1 MSQIALE
8 AANAA
13 LSSRRIAGGDGWSC
27 SEFVCRAG
35 PHDRPF
41 EERHGGV
48 SIAAV
53 VEGSF
58 TYASDTGR
66 ALLHPGALLL
76 GNHGACYSCG
86 HEHSTGD
93 RCVSVQF
100 TPDYFGEI
108 AATAAGSSRFR
119 FPTAMLPARR
129 GTLADTVLIEARSRM
144 QDPLDMEERVV
155 RFIAAV
161 VRTLSGETAL
171 PQRVSAQDAR
181 RVSRVLRHVEAHSA
195 EPLDLDRLASIA
207 ATSKFHFLRIFRRA
221 VGLTPYQFLLGHAPA
236 SGCAPAARHAATPCR
251 PSPTKPASATSPP
264 STPPSA
270 TALATVRSPSG
281 ARAHFIE
288 VPTAYFAPL
297 NNPSSPIRPPPN
309 TTSVSAIAAQGR

>member
-1 MSQIALE
+1 MSD
-8 AANAA
+8 AAPNAG

-27 SEFVCRAG
+27 HEFVCRAG
-35 PHDRPF
+35 PQDRPF

-58 TYASDTGR
+58 TYASETGR

-86 HEHSTGD
+86 HEHATGD

-100 TPDYFGEI
+100 TSDYFGEI

-119 FPTAMLPARR
+119 FPTAMLPAQRS
-129 GTLADTVLIEARSRM
+129 TLSDTVLIEARSGM
-144 QDPLDMEERVV
+144 QDPLGMEEQIV
-155 RFIAAV
+155 RFIAGV
-161 VRTLSGETAL
+161 VRTLSGETAVT
-171 PQRVSAQDAR
+171 QRVSAQDAR
-181 RVSRVLRHVEAHSA
+181 RVSRVLRYIEAHSA
-195 EPLDLDRLASIA
+195 EPLDLDRLAAIA

-221 VGLTPYQFLLGHAPA
+221 VGLTPYQFLLGTRLRQ
-236 SGCAPAARHAATPCR
+236 AALRLLATPDAVSAIAYDTGFGDLSTFNATFR
-251 PSPTKPASATSPP
+251 DRFGDSP
-264 STPPSA
+264 
-270 TALATVRSPSG
+270 LAFRRKG
-281 ARAHFIE
+281 A
-288 VPTAYFAPL
+288 PYLAPL
-297 NNPSSPIRPPPN
+297 SSPSSPIRPPPN

>member
-1 MSQIALE
+1 MRPERFPALGENCYVWAMSQTALAQKSE
-8 AANAA
+8 P
-13 LSSRRIAGGDGWSC
+13 SSRHIAGGDGWSLY
-27 SEFVCRAG
+27 EFVCHAG
-35 PHDRPF
+35 PQDRPF

-53 VEGSF
+53 VAGSF

-108 AATAAGSSRFR
+108 AASAAGSSRFR

-129 GTLADTVLIEARSRM
+129 STLAGTVLIEARSRM
-144 QDPLDMEERVV
+144 RDPLDMEEQIV
-155 RFIAAV
+155 RFIAAA
-161 VRTLSGETAL
+161 VRTLSGQTAIS
-171 PQRVSAQDAR
+171 QRVSAQDAR
-181 RVSRVLRHVEAHSA
+181 RVSRVLRHIEAHSA
-195 EPLDLDRLASIA
+195 EPLDLERLASIA

-221 VGLTPYQFLLGHAPA
+221 VGLTPYQFLLNTRLRQ
-236 SGCAPAARHAATPCR
+236 AALRLLATPD
-251 PSPTKPASATSPP
+251 A
-264 STPPSA
+264 
-270 TALATVRSPSG
+270 
-281 ARAHFIE
+281 
-288 VPTAYFAPL
+288 
-297 NNPSSPIRPPPN
+297 
-309 TTSVSAIAAQGR
+309 VSAIAYDTGFGDLSTFNAAFRDRFGAAPLAFRRSAMH